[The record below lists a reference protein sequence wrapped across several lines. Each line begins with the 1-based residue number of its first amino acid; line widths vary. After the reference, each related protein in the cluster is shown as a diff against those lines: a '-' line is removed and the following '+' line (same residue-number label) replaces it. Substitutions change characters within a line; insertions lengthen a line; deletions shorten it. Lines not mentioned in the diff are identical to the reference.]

1 MARKLQEE
9 TWVLYAHPGK
19 YLPFSI
25 STSMTTKSGPPRS
38 SLLPSTDPRLRFA
51 FRVSR
56 QLHIKRETTGAS
68 PFQEQRQHLPRV
80 LERIQSLIQVPCVI
94 SSPYLHGTSVQGNGR
109 IWASFSSTSRIQSVA
124 IPRQSAVQT
133 LEAWGG
139 QAVSLCQCLSPSVAF
154 LPSNTCPSTWFLC
167 VVVTQTWGRSSKS
180 RGRKWRCPTLSEA
193 WDNTEAEATRRG
205 SATGVLRRPARN
217 PVQQ

>member
-1 MARKLQEE
+1 MTDSKLKNSITRLYCRPVFSTCMKSTSCEMLGWMNHNLESRFLGEISTTSDIQSGKISNRRENDVMARKLQEE

-38 SLLPSTDPRLRFA
+38 SLSPSTDPRLRFA

-109 IWASFSSTSRIQSVA
+109 I
-124 IPRQSAVQT
+124 
-133 LEAWGG
+133 
-139 QAVSLCQCLSPSVAF
+139 
-154 LPSNTCPSTWFLC
+154 
-167 VVVTQTWGRSSKS
+167 
-180 RGRKWRCPTLSEA
+180 
-193 WDNTEAEATRRG
+193 
-205 SATGVLRRPARN
+205 
-217 PVQQ
+217 

>member
-1 MARKLQEE
+1 MKLSFLILIIKCHGLYYMKCKRGQLLNNSSLTHFRHHPASQSVKNLPTELQEE

-38 SLLPSTDPRLRFA
+38 SLSPSTDPRLRFA

-56 QLHIKRETTGAS
+56 QFHIKRETTGAS

-109 IWASFSSTSRIQSVA
+109 I
-124 IPRQSAVQT
+124 
-133 LEAWGG
+133 
-139 QAVSLCQCLSPSVAF
+139 
-154 LPSNTCPSTWFLC
+154 
-167 VVVTQTWGRSSKS
+167 
-180 RGRKWRCPTLSEA
+180 
-193 WDNTEAEATRRG
+193 
-205 SATGVLRRPARN
+205 
-217 PVQQ
+217 